1 MRRLALLALLP
12 FLERRLSFS
21 DSVDAVEI
29 LPIDDANES
38 RAYKV
43 MILPIYITRTF
54 TLRSISTLKGSV
66 LVAYYCF
73 YSTTRS
79 AKLIILAR
87 NLVSTNID
95 SRSKTYRKL
104 GVNICVGDN
113 HSTKCTPNPLLV
125 TTGNN
130 WKFQEQIPLITS
142 DVFKGFLTPLYHFE
156 RPKQMFKLA
165 LFRWGRGGWGGGRR
179 IIKRLPTSFPP
190 APSKNVT
197 ISPKSSTLF

>member
-104 GVNICVGDN
+104 GVNICVGDS

-130 WKFQEQIPLITS
+130 WKFQEQIPFITS

-165 LFRWGRGGWGGGRR
+165 LFRWGRGGAGEEDY
-179 IIKRLPTSFPP
+179 KKTSLQFFPC
-190 APSKNVT
+190 T
-197 ISPKSSTLF
+197 F

>member
-54 TLRSISTLKGSV
+54 TLRSLSTLKGSV

-95 SRSKTYRKL
+95 SRSIIK
-104 GVNICVGDN
+104 
-113 HSTKCTPNPLLV
+113 
-125 TTGNN
+125 
-130 WKFQEQIPLITS
+130 
-142 DVFKGFLTPLYHFE
+142 
-156 RPKQMFKLA
+156 
-165 LFRWGRGGWGGGRR
+165 RR
-179 IIKRLPTSFPP
+179 IIKRLPSSFSPV
-190 APSKNVT
+190 PSKNVT